1 MKVSTKGRYALR
13 VMIDLAQHQ
22 GDGFISLKEVAQRQ
36 GISMKYLEMIVGI
49 LNRAGFVTSLRGK
62 SGGYMLTRDAKEYTV
77 GAILKL
83 TEGSMAPVSC
93 LENGS
98 ITCDRAEACVTLPL
112 WKGLDNVIDR
122 YLESITLQDMVD
134 QADSLNGNNYVI

>member
-1 MKVSTKGRYALR
+1 
-13 VMIDLAQHQ
+13 
-22 GDGFISLKEVAQRQ
+22 
-36 GISMKYLEMIVGI
+36 
-49 LNRAGFVTSLRGK
+49 
-62 SGGYMLTRDAKEYTV
+62 
-77 GAILKL
+77 
-83 TEGSMAPVSC
+83 MAPVSC